1 MSTNNNGPPMLIRD
15 AKFGISNG
23 IGISIGISIGICIDI
38 PRYSM
43 YVVNLA
49 KEWLILVLRIYE

>member
-1 MSTNNNGPPMLIRD
+1 MPTNNNGPLMLIRE
-15 AKFGISNG
+15 ANFGISNG
-23 IGISIGISIGICIDI
+23 MGICIDI